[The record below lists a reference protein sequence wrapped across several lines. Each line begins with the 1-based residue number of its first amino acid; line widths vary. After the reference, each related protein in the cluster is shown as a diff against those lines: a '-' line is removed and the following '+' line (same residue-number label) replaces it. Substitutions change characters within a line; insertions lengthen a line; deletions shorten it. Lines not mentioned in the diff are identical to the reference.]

1 MGCKPKQHGETLKKK
16 KATKEQGVMVQD
28 FNARMQ
34 ERQGTDQS
42 SLHSKQAPGHP
53 RPALY
58 QKVL

>member
-1 MGCKPKQHGETLKKK
+1 
-16 KATKEQGVMVQD
+16 MVQD

-42 SLHSKQAPGHP
+42 SLHSKQTPGHP

-58 QKVL
+58 QKVLKQNLVSKKPKH

>member
-1 MGCKPKQHGETLKKK
+1 MVKLKKK

>member
-1 MGCKPKQHGETLKKK
+1 
-16 KATKEQGVMVQD
+16 MVQD

-34 ERQGTDQS
+34 GRQDQS